1 MKKLF
6 WLIGLL
12 GCVNAQLAAQN
23 VDGMTV
29 EEEIEAL
36 RAEILAYQK
45 CFTDRSIL
53 KTSKMSSR
61 LPDGTDIDVLV
72 RSDYTNERF
81 VQGDMRLTDLKIA
94 LVDQKDE
101 FMDKYAEEIM
111 DEYFSTGPGFHI
123 LAHGIRNPEGP
134 AQTISM
140 DGRELNAEQ
149 VAGLILEQLGG
160 YQHIINALETPFPIV
175 VHSCNAGKGE
185 DCFGAQLS
193 KILKKSMLNVS
204 VIAAPGVVQATVR
217 NSTRI
222 PDDERY
228 QEYVSDE
235 NNRARYKWN
244 IFIDGTRISG
254 GDTYKDTMALVNGP
268 R

>member
-6 WLIGLL
+6 LLLGLL
-12 GCVNAQLAAQN
+12 GCVNAELAAQN
-23 VDGMTV
+23 VNGMTV
-29 EEEIEAL
+29 EEKIEAL
-36 RAEILAYQK
+36 RAEILEYQK

-53 KTSKMSSR
+53 KTSKMTSS
-61 LPDGTDIDVLV
+61 LPDGTNIDVLV
-72 RSDYTNERF
+72 RSDYTKERF
-81 VQGDMRLTDLKIA
+81 VQADTRLTNLKIA
-94 LVDQKDE
+94 LVDQKDK

-111 DEYFSTGPGFHI
+111 DDYFSTGPGFHI
-123 LAHGIRNPEGP
+123 LAHGVSNPNEP
-134 AQTISM
+134 AKTISM

-149 VAGLILEQLGG
+149 VAAVILEQLGG

-193 KILKKSMLNVS
+193 KILKESMLNVS

-217 NSTRI
+217 NSDRI
-222 PDDERY
+222 LAEERY
-228 QEYVSDE
+228 QEYVSDD
-235 NNRARYKWN
+235 NDYVRYKWN
-244 IFIDGTRISG
+244 IFIDGTRVSG
-254 GDTYKDTMALVNGP
+254 CNTYKDTMKLINSF